1 MSATFSEAEMKIN
14 LTDDQIDDVV
24 LYEMLRHSK
33 MLGQSISSL
42 NRKKKLKEYEKED
55 RARFK
60 EVHTSMKVLLGY
72 YGSHIKKIV

>member
-60 EVHTSMKVLLGY
+60 EVHAAMKVLLGY